1 MFLLVFVNPFLAN
14 VSAGKGVAHHQI
26 KSLSCNIK
34 PVLLYSI
41 AFKSEDNIFQYFSF
55 HRRSHTGSKQQK
67 VK

>member
-14 VSAGKGVAHHQI
+14 VSAGKGEAHKLKGEA

-55 HRRSHTGSKQQK
+55 YVPEKK
-67 VK
+67 